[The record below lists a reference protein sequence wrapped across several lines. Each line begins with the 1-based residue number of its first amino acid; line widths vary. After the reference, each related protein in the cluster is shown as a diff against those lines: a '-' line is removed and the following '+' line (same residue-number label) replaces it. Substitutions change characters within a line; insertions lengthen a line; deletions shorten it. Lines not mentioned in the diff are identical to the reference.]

1 MFVTFSSLFSF
12 KGVQMGSFAFNVP
25 HVDKLVHFI
34 FYFIMVILGFLAL
47 RNDFKHRFSL
57 KRTLLWIVLFSIIY
71 GIIIEV
77 LQYTITVDRQGDI
90 LDALANSLGAFMGL
104 LLVKS
109 TKYRDGSL
117 K

>member
-1 MFVTFSSLFSF
+1 
-12 KGVQMGSFAFNVP
+12 MGSFTINIP
-25 HVDKLVHFI
+25 HMDKIVHFI
-34 FYFIMVILGFLAL
+34 FYFIMVVLGFLAL

-57 KRTLLWIVLFSIIY
+57 KKTLLWVVLFSIIY

-90 LDALANSLGAFMGL
+90 LDALANSIGAFMGL

-109 TKYRDGSL
+109 TNCRDGSL

>member
-1 MFVTFSSLFSF
+1 
-12 KGVQMGSFAFNVP
+12 MGSFAINIP
-25 HVDKLVHFI
+25 HMDKIVHFI
-34 FYFIMVILGFLAL
+34 FYFIMVVLGFLAL

-57 KRTLLWIVLFSIIY
+57 KKILLWIVVFSIIY

-77 LQYTITVDRQGDI
+77 LQYTITEDRQGDV
-90 LDALANSLGAFMGL
+90 LDALANSLGASVGL

-109 TKYRDGSL
+109 TNYWGKSL

>member
-1 MFVTFSSLFSF
+1 
-12 KGVQMGSFAFNVP
+12 MGSFTFNIP
-25 HVDKLVHFI
+25 HMDKIVHFI
-34 FYFIMVILGFLAL
+34 FYFVMVVFGFFAL
-47 RNDFKHRFSL
+47 RNDFKRRFSL
-57 KRTLLWIVLFSIIY
+57 KRIPIWIVLFSIIY

-90 LDALANSLGAFMGL
+90 LDALANSIGAFMGL

-109 TKYRDGSL
+109 INYRDGSL